1 METVNLEKGYS
12 MKIFYSLLV
21 VLITS
26 NSLAQSFRPFQY
38 QRPVYY
44 NFSYNEG
51 IFYTQAGI
59 FVDSFKISGSDTIF
73 YHSRIIDYD
82 NSIQGCYI
90 KAHDTSFVGDHSIRL
105 ANSDD
110 KFFNRDGDTIYFNN
124 SSSLNDSWIMLKMDD
139 GNTIMATVQSI
150 AAEFVLGVQ
159 DSIRII
165 SLQAKDNL
173 GNNLSNQFNN
183 KIFKIGKSFGLVSGY
198 SLFHFPMD
206 TIAFSIAGIENPSV
220 GLTNIKASE
229 IFDFN
234 VGDEFHHYGVNI
246 GFPCCYSEHCSKKV
260 VLSKYISGDTLQYEI
275 AYEYHSFSLN
285 MFGDSTIYSFVVTST
300 EMYVLNNCGYSFCV
314 GYLDS
319 LPYQANTSYD
329 SYSVLKPGDFF
340 SVSKAKWYESNWV
353 EDSPEDCYSQLLAT
367 YYPEKTF
374 AMGLGQVATYEYM
387 DGWGTFYDSLVYYK
401 KNAVEWGTPIA
412 CVSGTNIENTVT
424 VKNKFLLFPNPTNSQ
439 LMVSGNFNPSQVQF
453 RLLNYLGEEVHLN
466 QVSNQSGYA
475 VFDVSYLEAG
485 IYLLLIESS
494 SESVIQKFFKN

>member
-1 METVNLEKGYS
+1 
-12 MKIFYSLLV
+12 MKICYSFLL
-21 VLITS
+21 VLITA
-26 NSLAQSFRPFQY
+26 NSIAQSFRPFHY

-44 NFSYNEG
+44 NFNYNEG

-82 NSIQGCYI
+82 NSIPDCYI

-110 KFFNRDGDTIYFNN
+110 EFFNRDGDTIYLSNN
-124 SSSLNDSWIMLKMDD
+124 SSLNDSWIMLKMDD

-159 DSIRII
+159 DSIKVI

-183 KIFKIGKSFGLVSGY
+183 KIFRIGKSFGLVSGY

-234 VGDEFHHYGVNI
+234 VGDEFHKYGENI

-260 VLSKYISGDTLQYEI
+260 VLSKYISGDTLQYEMV
-275 AYEYHSFSLN
+275 YEYHSFSLN
-285 MFGDSTIYSFVVTST
+285 MSGDSTIYSFVNTST

-319 LPYQANTSYD
+319 LPFQANSSYD
-329 SYSVLKPGDFF
+329 SHAVLQSGDFF
-340 SVSKAKWYESNWV
+340 GVSKAKWYESNWV
-353 EDSPEDCYSQLLAT
+353 AGSLEDCYSQLLAT

-374 AMGLGQVATYEYM
+374 AAGLGQVATYEYM
-387 DGWGTFYDSLVYYK
+387 PGWGAFYDSLVYYK
-401 KNAVEWGTPIA
+401 KDTVEWGTPISCA
-412 CVSGTNIENTVT
+412 MGTYVENTAA
-424 VKNKFLLFPNPTNSQ
+424 VKSNFFLYPNPANSQ
-439 LMVSGNFNPSQVQF
+439 LVVSGNFNPSQVQF
-453 RLLNYLGEEVHLN
+453 RLLNYLGETVQLKKL
-466 QVSNQSGYA
+466 SNQSGYV
-475 VFDVSYLEAG
+475 VFDVNYLEAG
-485 IYLLLIESS
+485 IYILLMEGA